1 MGGLIPA
8 TGEINV
14 MSPFDFNAPL
24 LGTVAT
30 LAVGGSD
37 IVPAVET
44 PADLETLAR
53 FHRDKVSWFCLHVDF
68 PESEAAVFKESR
80 NKSLA
85 DVRMKKGVIEASF
98 QRCCKNS

>member
-1 MGGLIPA
+1 MIPA
-8 TGEINV
+8 SLEINV

-44 PADLETLAR
+44 PADLETLAT
-53 FHRDKVSWFCLHVDF
+53 FHRDTVSWYVCMSTS
-68 PESEAAVFKESR
+68 PK
-80 NKSLA
+80 
-85 DVRMKKGVIEASF
+85 VRLPI
-98 QRCCKNS
+98 